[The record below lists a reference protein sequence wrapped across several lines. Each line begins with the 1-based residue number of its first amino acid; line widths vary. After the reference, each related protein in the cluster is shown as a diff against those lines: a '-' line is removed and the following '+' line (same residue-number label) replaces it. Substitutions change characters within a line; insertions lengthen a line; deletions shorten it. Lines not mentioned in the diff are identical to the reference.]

1 MASARLKL
9 IGSSA
14 SPFARKARIV
24 AAEKRIEFTWET
36 QNPWAADSTVS
47 DLNPLGKV
55 PVLVLEDGTA
65 LYDSRVICE
74 FLDGVSP
81 IGKLIPAGN
90 RERIEVRRWEA
101 LADGIVDAGALARA
115 ESQRPA
121 HERSAAWTERQMKK
135 VARGL
140 DALEASSARARTAA
154 ATTSR
159 SPISRSALV
168 SAGSTSATRSSAG
181 GTTAPTSSGSPRSSP
196 SGRLRRDRS
205 RGLIRRNNR
214 RCGDDSPGMRTRRG
228 QGKRIVRG
236 YWITPPPRHTSPR

>member
-24 AAEKRIEFTWET
+24 LAEKRIEYTWET
-36 QNPWAADSTVS
+36 QNPWAADSTVP

-115 ESQRPA
+115 ESQRPS

-140 DALEASSARARTAA
+140 DALEGQLGARTYCCGNNLTLADIAVGACLGWLDFRYPNLAWRDDRPDLERLAA
-154 ATTSR
+154 KLADRPSFADT
-159 SPISRSALV
+159 V
-168 SAGSTSATRSSAG
+168 
-181 GTTAPTSSGSPRSSP
+181 PT
-196 SGRLRRDRS
+196 D
-205 RGLIRRNNR
+205 
-214 RCGDDSPGMRTRRG
+214 
-228 QGKRIVRG
+228 
-236 YWITPPPRHTSPR
+236 

>member
-14 SPFARKARIV
+14 SPFARKVRIV
-24 AAEKRIEFTWET
+24 LAEKRIEYAWET

-115 ESQRPA
+115 ESQRPS

-140 DALEASSARARTAA
+140 DALEGQLGARAYCCGNNLTLADIAVGACLGWLDFRYPNLAWRDDRPDLERLAA
-154 ATTSR
+154 KLADRPSFADT
-159 SPISRSALV
+159 V
-168 SAGSTSATRSSAG
+168 
-181 GTTAPTSSGSPRSSP
+181 PT
-196 SGRLRRDRS
+196 D
-205 RGLIRRNNR
+205 
-214 RCGDDSPGMRTRRG
+214 
-228 QGKRIVRG
+228 
-236 YWITPPPRHTSPR
+236 

>member
-1 MASARLKL
+1 MAAARLKL

-24 AAEKRIEFTWET
+24 AAEKRIEFTWEI
-36 QNPWAADSTVS
+36 QNPWAADSTVA

-101 LADGIVDAGALARA
+101 LADGVVDAGSSGRRASGRRTSAARA
-115 ESQRPA
+115 
-121 HERSAAWTERQMKK
+121 
-135 VARGL
+135 G
-140 DALEASSARARTAA
+140 
-154 ATTSR
+154 
-159 SPISRSALV
+159 
-168 SAGSTSATRSSAG
+168 
-181 GTTAPTSSGSPRSSP
+181 P
-196 SGRLRRDRS
+196 SGR
-205 RGLIRRNNR
+205 
-214 RCGDDSPGMRTRRG
+214 
-228 QGKRIVRG
+228 
-236 YWITPPPRHTSPR
+236 

>member
-14 SPFARKARIV
+14 SPFARKVRIV
-24 AAEKRIEFTWET
+24 LAEKRIECTWEV
-36 QNPWAADSTVS
+36 QNPWAADSGVS

-101 LADGIVDAGALARA
+101 LADGIVDAGALVRA
-115 ESQRPA
+115 EGQRPA

-140 DALEASSARARTAA
+140 DALETQLGARAYCCGNNLTLADIAVGACLGWLDFRFPQLGWRDDRENLARLAA
-154 ATTSR
+154 KLAERPSFADT
-159 SPISRSALV
+159 L
-168 SAGSTSATRSSAG
+168 
-181 GTTAPTSSGSPRSSP
+181 PT
-196 SGRLRRDRS
+196 D
-205 RGLIRRNNR
+205 
-214 RCGDDSPGMRTRRG
+214 
-228 QGKRIVRG
+228 
-236 YWITPPPRHTSPR
+236 

>member
-14 SPFARKARIV
+14 SPFARKVRIV
-24 AAEKRIEFTWET
+24 LAEKRIEYTWET
-36 QNPWAADSTVS
+36 QNPWAADSTVP

-101 LADGIVDAGALARA
+101 LADIAVGACLGWLDFRYPKLAWRDD
-115 ESQRPA
+115 RPDL
-121 HERSAAWTERQMKK
+121 ERLAAKLADRPSFADT
-135 VARGL
+135 V
-140 DALEASSARARTAA
+140 
-154 ATTSR
+154 
-159 SPISRSALV
+159 
-168 SAGSTSATRSSAG
+168 
-181 GTTAPTSSGSPRSSP
+181 PT
-196 SGRLRRDRS
+196 D
-205 RGLIRRNNR
+205 
-214 RCGDDSPGMRTRRG
+214 
-228 QGKRIVRG
+228 
-236 YWITPPPRHTSPR
+236 

>member
-9 IGSSA
+9 IGSPA

-24 AAEKRIEFTWET
+24 LAEKRIEYTWET
-36 QNPWAADSTVS
+36 QNPWAADATVS

-115 ESQRPA
+115 ESQRPS

-140 DALEASSARARTAA
+140 DALESQLGARAYCCGNNLTLADIAVGACLGWLDFRYPNLAWRDDRPDLERLAA
-154 ATTSR
+154 KLADRPSFADT
-159 SPISRSALV
+159 V
-168 SAGSTSATRSSAG
+168 
-181 GTTAPTSSGSPRSSP
+181 PT
-196 SGRLRRDRS
+196 D
-205 RGLIRRNNR
+205 
-214 RCGDDSPGMRTRRG
+214 
-228 QGKRIVRG
+228 
-236 YWITPPPRHTSPR
+236 

>member
-1 MASARLKL
+1 MAAARLKL
-9 IGSSA
+9 IGSNA

-24 AAEKRIEFTWET
+24 AAEKRIEFTWEI
-36 QNPWAADSTVS
+36 QNPWAADSTVA

-101 LADGIVDAGALARA
+101 LADGVVDAGALVRA

-121 HERSAAWTERQMKK
+121 HERSASWTDRQMKK
-135 VARGL
+135 VGRGL
-140 DALEASSARARTAA
+140 DALESQLGARAFCCGTSFTLADIAVGACLGWLDFRYPKLGWRDDRPNLERLAA
-154 ATTSR
+154 KLAERPSFAET
-159 SPISRSALV
+159 V
-168 SAGSTSATRSSAG
+168 
-181 GTTAPTSSGSPRSSP
+181 PRE
-196 SGRLRRDRS
+196 
-205 RGLIRRNNR
+205 
-214 RCGDDSPGMRTRRG
+214 
-228 QGKRIVRG
+228 
-236 YWITPPPRHTSPR
+236 

>member
-1 MASARLKL
+1 MPATRLKL
-9 IGSSA
+9 VGSTA

-24 AAEKRIEFTWET
+24 AAEKRVEYDWEV
-36 QNPWAADSTVS
+36 QSPWAAGNTIA

-115 ESQRPA
+115 EGQRPA
-121 HERSAAWTERQMKK
+121 HERSASWTERQMKK
-135 VARGL
+135 VERSL
-140 DALEASSARARTAA
+140 DALEAQLGARAFCCGNNLTLADIAVACCLGWLDFRYPTLGWRDDRENLARLAA
-154 ATTSR
+154 KLAERPSF
-159 SPISRSALV
+159 AE
-168 SAGSTSATRSSAG
+168 
-181 GTTAPTSSGSPRSSP
+181 TAP
-196 SGRLRRDRS
+196 RD
-205 RGLIRRNNR
+205 
-214 RCGDDSPGMRTRRG
+214 
-228 QGKRIVRG
+228 
-236 YWITPPPRHTSPR
+236 

>member
-1 MASARLKL
+1 MAGARLKL

-14 SPFARKARIV
+14 SPFARKVRIV
-24 AAEKRIEFTWET
+24 LAEKRIEYTWEM
-36 QNPWAADSTVS
+36 QNPWAADSTVP

-65 LYDSRVICE
+65 LYDSGVICE

-121 HERSAAWTERQMKK
+121 HERSTAWTERQMKK

-140 DALEASSARARTAA
+140 DALESQLGARAFCCGNNLTLADIAVGACLGWLDFRYPNLAWRDDRPDLERLAA
-154 ATTSR
+154 KLADRPSFADT
-159 SPISRSALV
+159 V
-168 SAGSTSATRSSAG
+168 
-181 GTTAPTSSGSPRSSP
+181 PT
-196 SGRLRRDRS
+196 D
-205 RGLIRRNNR
+205 
-214 RCGDDSPGMRTRRG
+214 
-228 QGKRIVRG
+228 
-236 YWITPPPRHTSPR
+236 

>member
-14 SPFARKARIV
+14 SPFARKVRIV
-24 AAEKRIEFTWET
+24 LAEKRIECTWEV
-36 QNPWAADSTVS
+36 QSPWAADSGVS

-101 LADGIVDAGALARA
+101 LADGIVDAGALVRA
-115 ESQRPA
+115 EGQRPA

-140 DALEASSARARTAA
+140 DALETQLGARAYCCGNNLTLADIAVGACLGWLDFRFPQLGWRDDRENLARLAA
-154 ATTSR
+154 KLAERPSFADT
-159 SPISRSALV
+159 L
-168 SAGSTSATRSSAG
+168 
-181 GTTAPTSSGSPRSSP
+181 PT
-196 SGRLRRDRS
+196 D
-205 RGLIRRNNR
+205 
-214 RCGDDSPGMRTRRG
+214 
-228 QGKRIVRG
+228 
-236 YWITPPPRHTSPR
+236 